1 MPLAADRNVHDR
13 TEEELRVLL
22 VGWEETPSHFNR
34 LDFRGFLQDQEIEEV
49 TMEEAAASDD
59 KEAKSGDK
67 GGEEETKGSDGDE
80 EVRRKTAA
88 VVAAALRRR
97 DRETFL

>member
-49 TMEEAAASDD
+49 TMEEAASDD
-59 KEAKSGDK
+59 KEVKSGDK
-67 GGEEETKGSDGDE
+67 GGEKETKASDDE

>member
-49 TMEEAAASDD
+49 TMEEEASDD

-67 GGEEETKGSDGDE
+67 GGEKETKGSDGDE

>member
-49 TMEEAAASDD
+49 TMEEEASDD